1 MRRNLLTSALRHNVE
16 GGKHKVQAPENINAG
31 YKPFNIAEIDF
42 EVWDNKDSK
51 IQKTIKE
58 LANKGV
64 ISM

>member
-51 IQKTIKE
+51 I
-58 LANKGV
+58 
-64 ISM
+64 